1 MSGPAYS
8 DLETYGLLK
17 DLYDDDVSYQENV
30 THSLYNFCKHV
41 GQGEINFDGNR
52 WRIPAQL
59 QLNESYAGLNDD
71 EHLPDSDQI
80 KGVFAS
86 YSPKKNYS
94 TIDITTFAATRGHS
108 GGRPDGKYLDSM
120 VKSTFLS
127 FMSNRDSDVYANGR
141 GKRAV
146 IATATAAASSFTVTM
161 STRLRPGMKLDWY
174 DSTLAT
180 LRGSIKIA
188 IKGISRIDRTVY
200 VDTTFGAGAVPT
212 GATAGD
218 ILVVYGALNAG
229 EPTDGRF
236 VAGFERMCDNTLSIG
251 GLSPSTY
258 AAWQA
263 TNINAS
269 LANPSQEL
277 LQQHWDWMSVIS
289 GLYPNRL
296 AFNPAW
302 KRAYLSSFLTQ
313 RQFTSNRY
321 DTGAS
326 ELSFSPVNMGASEK
340 GKKIPEFLMLE
351 DKNCFPTEY
360 ILWSYSAYMLASD
373 YSDEPHLADED
384 GKEFRNRIGYDAL
397 QGFMRFWWNSVTP
410 QRNAIGRAYNF
421 ATPSG
426 VL

>member
-1 MSGPAYS
+1 
-8 DLETYGLLK
+8 
-17 DLYDDDVSYQENV
+17 
-30 THSLYNFCKHV
+30 
-41 GQGEINFDGNR
+41 
-52 WRIPAQL
+52 
-59 QLNESYAGLNDD
+59 
-71 EHLPDSDQI
+71 
-80 KGVFAS
+80 
-86 YSPKKNYS
+86 
-94 TIDITTFAATRGHS
+94 
-108 GGRPDGKYLDSM
+108 M